1 MRASTLIGWLTVAGS
16 VAAGWTGTPPGP
28 AAAAPASA
36 AALAY
41 PGMTITQG
49 ETLCTMGY
57 VDPNTGLGYSAGH
70 CDTAQEVRDEAGA
83 VVGHVIAARHNRAGK
98 PASGPDD
105 QVIDYEVIRLNS
117 AVMATDRTA
126 PSFIRP
132 LVSDPSIRPRPGMK
146 VCHQGATT
154 GTSCGEIA
162 AVYDGWFTMT
172 AAGGDLT
179 SDHGDSGGPVYTVVA
194 GRPQPVLV
202 GIFRGSHGGE
212 LAAVTWA
219 DIQAYTANAA

>member
-1 MRASTLIGWLTVAGS
+1 VRASSLMGWLTVVLT

-28 AAAAPASA
+28 ASAAA

-49 ETLCTMGY
+49 KTLCTMGY
-57 VDPNTGLGYSAGH
+57 VDPATGMGYSAGH
-70 CDTAQEVRDEAGA
+70 CDTATEVRDEAGD
-83 VVGHVIAARHNRAGK
+83 VVGHVIAARHNRVGK
-98 PASGPDD
+98 PTSGPDD
-105 QVIDYEVIRLNS
+105 LVVDYEVIRLHPS
-117 AVMATDRTA
+117 VMATDRTA

-132 LVSDPSIRPRPGMK
+132 LLADPATRPRPGMK

-154 GTSCGEIA
+154 GKSCGEVA

-172 AAGGDLT
+172 AGSGDLT
-179 SDHGDSGGPVYTVVA
+179 SDHGDSGGPVYAVIPGV
-194 GRPQPVLV
+194 PQPVLL
-202 GIFRGSHGGE
+202 GLFRGVHGAQ

-219 DIQAYTANAA
+219 DVQALTAKAA

>member
-1 MRASTLIGWLTVAGS
+1 MRASSLMGWLTIAGS

-28 AAAAPASA
+28 AAAAAAS
-36 AALAY
+36 LAY

-57 VDPNTGLGYSAGH
+57 VDPTTGLGYSAGH
-70 CDTAQEVRDEAGA
+70 CATTNEVRDEAGD
-83 VVGHVIAARHNRAGK
+83 VVGRVIAARNNRVGK
-98 PASGPDD
+98 PTSGPDD
-105 QVIDYEVIRLNS
+105 QIVDYEIIRLNP

-126 PSFIRP
+126 PSFVRP
-132 LVSDPSIRPRPGMK
+132 LVSDPAIRPRPGMK

-154 GTSCGEIA
+154 GRSCGEVA

-172 AAGGDLT
+172 AGSGDLT
-179 SDHGDSGGPVYTVVA
+179 SDHGDSGGPVYA
-194 GRPQPVLV
+194 LIPGRPQPVLL
-202 GIFRGSHGGE
+202 GLFRGAHGSE

-219 DIQAYTANAA
+219 DIQAYAAA